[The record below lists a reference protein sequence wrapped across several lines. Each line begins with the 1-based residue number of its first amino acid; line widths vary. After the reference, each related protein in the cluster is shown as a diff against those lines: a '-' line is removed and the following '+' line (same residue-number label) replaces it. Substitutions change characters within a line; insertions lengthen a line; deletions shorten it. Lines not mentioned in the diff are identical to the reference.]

1 MPQGKAQKKLTEAQ
15 RLARQ
20 AKRRAK
26 KQRRREQQQVSGMQ
40 HVRAQQQAVF
50 STLLGEREGLALAR
64 QMALPEGPN
73 ASLLRVPTVD
83 MPPVAINCSQWTST
97 LTAST
102 TTLDLSGYPVKSSE
116 LMVINYGQPGRA
128 ALVGPIVSVA
138 AQGAVTT
145 TFRYPTLGGAAV
157 NASVTIQTSTE
168 AMDPGSTHTVLWDPV
183 QVIDAVVPASGP
195 KRRPLGRSRGR
206 TYVYIDPNEQLL
218 LTYKQGGV
226 TVKPLHSIRVSLY
239 QWGGPHEPHS
249 RVAEWHSSPIG
260 ESAGILTITTS
271 GWYTLDIVSSLADA
285 STVSGEITLDVAI
298 AAKVANP
305 ARMIHY
311 WNETLANAEI
321 GESCRRTCYTLLI
334 SNTTA
339 QMYRSGT
346 VVAGRMLN
354 ERFGNPVI
362 DSETAGGYISS
373 SSVALLNSK
382 YTGQA
387 AKGCFTYM
395 DFDQEAE
402 KFVTGVNQWGNPVC
416 DLDYRGF
423 VNLEVFSQ
431 MTLGAEVVA
440 NYLATFT
447 MVTEFRTDN
456 MMFAPTVSS
465 LAHDAL
471 VEARRVNN
479 TTPYFYENPLH
490 MGEIWTS
497 IKKGFAAFRKV
508 AIPLG
513 MAASTLFPEAGGVI
527 MPIAHAIQA

>member
-1 MPQGKAQKKLTEAQ
+1 MPDGKAQKKHTEAQ
-15 RLARQ
+15 RLAKQ

-26 KQRRREQQQVSGMQ
+26 KQRRRGQQQASGMQ
-40 HVRAQQQAVF
+40 HVRAQQHAVF
-50 STLLGEREGLALAR
+50 SSLIAEQEGLALAR

-83 MPPVAINCSQWTST
+83 MPPVAVNCSQWTAT
-97 LTAST
+97 LTASAA
-102 TTLDLSGYPVKSSE
+102 TLDLAGYPVKPSE

-128 ALVGPIVSVA
+128 ALVGPLVTVA
-138 AQGAVTT
+138 AEGAVTT
-145 TFRYPTLGGAAV
+145 TFRYAQLGGAGLT
-157 NASVTIQTSTE
+157 ASVVLAKDFDTL
-168 AMDPGSTHTVLWDPV
+168 DPGSTHVFQWDPV
-183 QVIDAVVPASGP
+183 QVIDSVVPASGP
-195 KRRPLGRSRGR
+195 KRRPLGHSRGR
-206 TYVYIDPNEQLL
+206 TFVYIDPNEQFL
-218 LTYKQGGV
+218 LTHKMGG
-226 TVKPLHSIRVSLY
+226 TVIAPTYNLRVVLY
-239 QWGGPHEPHS
+239 QWGGPHEPHTS
-249 RVAEWHSSPIG
+249 VMEWHSSPTG
-260 ESAGILTITTS
+260 EAAGIFAVTTS
-271 GWYTLDIVSSLADA
+271 GWYTMDIFASLPDNV
-285 STVSGEITLDVAI
+285 TVDVEVTLEVAI

-311 WNETLANAEI
+311 WNETLTGAEI
-321 GESCRRTCYTLLI
+321 GDSCRRTCYTLLMT
-334 SNTTA
+334 NTTA

-354 ERFGNPVI
+354 ERFGNYSL
-362 DSETAGGYISS
+362 SETASGYISS

-402 KFVTGVNQWGNPVC
+402 KFATAVNNWGNPIC

-431 MTLGAEVVA
+431 LTLGAEVVA
-440 NYLATFT
+440 SYLATFT

-490 MGEIWTS
+490 MGDIWNN

-513 MAASTLFPEAGGVI
+513 MAASTFFPEAGGVI
-527 MPIAHAIQA
+527 MPIAHAIQS